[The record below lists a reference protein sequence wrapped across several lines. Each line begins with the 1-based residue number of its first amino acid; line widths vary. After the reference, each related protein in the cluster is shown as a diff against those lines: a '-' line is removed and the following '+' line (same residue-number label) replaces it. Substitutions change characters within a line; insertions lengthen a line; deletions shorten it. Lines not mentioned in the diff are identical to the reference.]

1 MFNVLATGQI
11 RSGKVVKQDEPQSE
25 DRPVSDRKRRLDKR
39 LEPSIKGN
47 MMESKLTQPTF
58 AFSQQERD
66 ALYKTIFNR
75 RDVRNQFKPDPIADE
90 TLARVLRAAHH
101 APSVGFMQPWDF
113 ILVRDKSVREN
124 IHKAFS
130 QANDEAAA
138 MFEGERQQSYRS
150 LKLEGILESPINIC
164 ITCDRDRC
172 GPTVLGRTHIETMD
186 LYSSVCAVQNLWLAA
201 RAEGLGVGWVSIIKQ
216 EALQKALNIPENII
230 PIAYLCIGHVT
241 HFHQSPELQKAG
253 WRNRLPL
260 EDLIHFDQWQQ
271 PTSSDDHTI
280 IEAIAQGIDFPDRFI
295 D

>member
-1 MFNVLATGQI
+1 MLP
-11 RSGKVVKQDEPQSE
+11 GKAIKQDEPKSE
-25 DRPVSDRKRRLDKR
+25 DRPASDRKRRLDKR
-39 LEPSIKGN
+39 LKPSIKGN
-47 MMESKLTQPTF
+47 TMQGNTRESEPTQPEF

-66 ALYKTIFNR
+66 AVYKTIFNR

-90 TLARVLRAAHH
+90 TLAKILRAAHH

-113 ILVRDKSVREN
+113 ILVRSKTVRAN

-138 MFEGERQQSYRS
+138 MFEGQRQQTYRS
-150 LKLEGILESPINIC
+150 LKLEGILESPLNIC

-216 EALQKALNIPENII
+216 EALQKELNIPANIV
-230 PIAYLCIGHVT
+230 PIAYLCIGHVS

-260 EDLIHFDQWQQ
+260 QDLIHFDQWQQ
-271 PTSSDDHTI
+271 PATRDKQDFI
-280 IEAIAQGIDFPDRFI
+280 QEVEQGINFAESFI
-295 D
+295 GL